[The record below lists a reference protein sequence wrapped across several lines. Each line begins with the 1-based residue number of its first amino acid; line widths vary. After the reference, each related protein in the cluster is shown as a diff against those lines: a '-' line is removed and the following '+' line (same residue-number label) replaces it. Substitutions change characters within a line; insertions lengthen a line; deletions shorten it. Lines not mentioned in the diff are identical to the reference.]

1 MAFGWVGG
9 AATSAATWWVKA
21 QAGPLFKFIK
31 LAPLTFIIPTI
42 LFLILSLAGCLSS
55 APTIPSLYVVALT
68 SSSNG
73 TLADMQVRLGYFGM
87 CGDDGDTRTCLSA
100 AGHFDPDEP
109 KDIITLT
116 GLLFPEVVNNS
127 NFQGALPELQNMVL
141 TGLDLQDQIFGK
153 VLLTGSALFAI
164 GLLFMF
170 PYKLVKKSL
179 AKLPPD
185 TPLTMKQQ
193 FIRRGCYSTIW
204 LGVWIT
210 FAACIGTTETAG
222 ALGHATANIKGSSI
236 LMKEGVTIQVLQW
249 MAFGFMFL
257 FVLCMPLLLFVR
269 RENMLDQFMDH
280 PGNLKEKAF
289 EFAKGY
295 AAGGDKVKKPKLA
308 KFFGR
313 GKASDDVV

>member
-1 MAFGWVGG
+1 MVFGFFGRVARAVAEKWVE
-9 AATSAATWWVKA
+9 V
-21 QAGPLFKFIK
+21 QAGPFFKFIK
-31 LAPLTFIIPTI
+31 LVPLTFIIPTI
-42 LFLILSLAGCLSS
+42 LFLILSLSGCLSS

-100 AGHFDPDEP
+100 AGHYDPDEP
-109 KDIITLT
+109 KDIVKLT
-116 GLLFPEVVNNS
+116 ELLFPDVMNNS
-127 NFQGALPELQNMVL
+127 NAHGAIPELQNMVL

-185 TPLTMKQQ
+185 TPLTTKQQ
-193 FIRRGCYSTIW
+193 FIRRGCYSAIW

-257 FVLCMPLLLFVR
+257 FVLCMPLLLFVK
-269 RENMLDQFMDH
+269 RENILDQYMN
-280 PGNLKEKAF
+280 PENLKEKAF

-295 AAGGDKVKKPKLA
+295 AEDKVKKPKLA

-313 GKASDDVV
+313 GKTQSDDVV